1 MKKNWKSMIAALLSG
16 IFIAV
21 SLAGCGN
28 SPDAGD
34 GEVAAE
40 TEVNQEEQETEP
52 AEADTAIDQAEEAE
66 ETAEAAEADTVV
78 SGPKEV
84 IIYFANWDIHSKG
97 AAGEVASIPWDNIT
111 YINHAFWAVT
121 PDDGTED
128 SSFDWRDGS
137 NEPRTAFKIES
148 TDAEADYLDESAS
161 SADSSLPKNHFAQY
175 EHFSQQYPDVNIL
188 IALGGWTRCGYFSEM
203 AYTEAG
209 RESFIN
215 SCLELLE
222 QYPWIDGID
231 IDWEYQGGNLDGER
245 RPEGPDDEGCP
256 IWGTAAEDNANF
268 ALLAQ
273 GLREAMDAAYGAGT
287 KKLTACASSSYGYT
301 LPCQDWAAAEP
312 YLDYINVMTYDL
324 AGTWAGMTGHNSGMP
339 DTRSAI
345 SFLLGK
351 SIPAAKLNIGS
362 PMYGMDLKMTS
373 VASDAIVGA
382 PIEATR
388 PSTVEIDQT
397 LIREWKDQAVSG
409 YTVKEEN
416 GKMVLDS
423 EFANDGTGWHFAFD
437 DVAKAPYLYNDD
449 ESSPYYGWYVSF
461 EDELSL
467 QAKIDF
473 IQKTN
478 LGGIIVWECGQD
490 TAERQMITQ
499 MGESLITP

>member
-1 MKKNWKSMIAALLSG
+1 MAVLLAG
-16 IFIAV
+16 IFIAI
-21 SLAGCGN
+21 SLVGCGN
-28 SPDAGD
+28 ASSQDIGD
-34 GEVAAE
+34 GENTD

-52 AEADTAIDQAEEAE
+52 AETDAGEGQAEEAD
-66 ETAEAAEADTVV
+66 AAEAEAETVV

-84 IIYFANWDIHSKG
+84 IIYFANWNVYGKG
-97 AAGEVASIPWDNIT
+97 AAGEVASIPWEQIT
-111 YINHAFWAVT
+111 YINHSFWAVT
-121 PDDGTED
+121 PDDGTSD
-128 SSFDWRDGS
+128 SSFDWRDGG

-148 TDAEADYLDESAS
+148 TDAETDYLDETAS
-161 SADSSLPKNHFAQY
+161 SVDPALPVNHFAQY

-188 IALGGWTRCGYFSEM
+188 IAIGGWSRCGYFSEM

-209 RESFIN
+209 RDSFIS
-215 SCLELLE
+215 SCMELME

-231 IDWEYQGGNLDGER
+231 LDWEYQGGNMDGER

-256 IWGTAAEDNANF
+256 IWGTADEDNANF

-287 KKLTACASSSYGYT
+287 KKLTACASASYGYT

-312 YLDYINVMTYDL
+312 YLDYINIMTYDL

-339 DTRSAI
+339 DVRSAV

-373 VASDAIVGA
+373 VVSDAIVGA
-382 PIEATR
+382 EIEPTR
-388 PSTVEIDQT
+388 PSTAEVDQT
-397 LIREWKDQAVSG
+397 LIREFKDLAVSG
-409 YTVKEEN
+409 YTVKEES
-416 GKMVLDS
+416 GRMVLDS
-423 EFANDGTGWHFAFD
+423 EFANEGTGWHFVFD
-437 DVAKAPYLYNDD
+437 DSVKAPYLYNDD
-449 ESSPYYGWYVSF
+449 DSSVHYGWYISF

-473 IQKTN
+473 IQETN
-478 LGGIIVWECGQD
+478 LGGIIVWQCNQD
-490 TAERQMITQ
+490 SAERTLITQ